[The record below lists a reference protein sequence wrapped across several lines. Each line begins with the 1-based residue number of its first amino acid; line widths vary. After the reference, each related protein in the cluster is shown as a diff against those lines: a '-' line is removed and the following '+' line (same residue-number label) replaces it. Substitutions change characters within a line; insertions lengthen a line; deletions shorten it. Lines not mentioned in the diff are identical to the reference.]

1 MTTHGRTPTPA
12 APCTE
17 NYLWVA
23 ELELWIGRAGA
34 GARAA
39 ADFQLTPTQTH
50 RDAGRET
57 ERLQPPYYVTAHGTR
72 AAANN

>member
-1 MTTHGRTPTPA
+1 MGSR
-12 APCTE
+12 
-17 NYLWVA
+17 A
-23 ELELWIGRAGA
+23 EAGLWIGRA